1 MGNYG
6 VNNIYNESS
15 KVYAKGLIVKSICH
29 VPSNH
34 LSEKN
39 LDEFLKEKG
48 VVGISGV
55 DTRSITKKIREL
67 GAMKCIISNENLPL
81 YKIKEKMKSI
91 SNKDLVKEVSINCVR
106 HIKGEEL
113 KVAILDFGIKKSI
126 IKNLVERKCDITMFP
141 YNSSYEE
148 IMSINPNGILLS
160 NGPGDPKELKES
172 IEVVKKFI
180 GKIPIFGIC
189 LGHQILTLS
198 LGGDTYKMKFGHR
211 GGNHGVYNI
220 EKDKAYITSQNHG
233 YAVKKESLDNLDL
246 IITHVNLNDD
256 TVEGIK
262 HKKFPIFS
270 VQFHPEGA
278 PGPTDTSYLFDEFIN
293 NMLGDDTN
301 AIE

>member
-1 MGNYG
+1 
-6 VNNIYNESS
+6 
-15 KVYAKGLIVKSICH
+15 
-29 VPSNH
+29 
-34 LSEKN
+34 
-39 LDEFLKEKG
+39 
-48 VVGISGV
+48 
-55 DTRSITKKIREL
+55 
-67 GAMKCIISNENLPL
+67 
-81 YKIKEKMKSI
+81 
-91 SNKDLVKEVSINCVR
+91 
-106 HIKGEEL
+106 
-113 KVAILDFGIKKSI
+113 
-126 IKNLVERKCDITMFP
+126 MFP